1 MLLPKKSATLFDLG
15 SIKYRKAKHSL
26 RAEKERVVMMK
37 LENENKLTNA
47 ELEQV
52 AGGGTWEAQIAQ
64 DSRFLNVLLRG
75 REGHCGRYGTWQA
88 PIHSDEIKRAWA
100 SVGVDYIL
108 HTPNKGYYIH
118 GRCVSQYEA
127 WLHAE
132 QMVGKHLKRADW
144 DW

>member
-1 MLLPKKSATLFDLG
+1 
-15 SIKYRKAKHSL
+15 
-26 RAEKERVVMMK
+26 MMK

-75 REGHCGRYGTWQA
+75 REGHCGRYGVWQA
-88 PIHSDEIKRAWA
+88 PLHSDEIQRAWA

-118 GRCVSQYEA
+118 GRCVNQYEA

-132 QMVGKHLKRADW
+132 QVVGKHLKRADW